1 MVTSKAPA
9 GNSNMPSTSTNSQTV
24 SAPEVFRAEPLP
36 KHTAGYADLEAAKPG
51 TICSA
56 AAYQWWQQAW
66 DGSACTP
73 RRCSGGGLQPEDK
86 PNYSSVMGKNQ
97 RSNINPAFTA
107 QS

>member
-56 AAYQWWQQAW
+56 AAYQWWQQAGMVLPALQG
-66 DGSACTP
+66 DVLGEACSQRT
-73 RRCSGGGLQPEDK
+73 K
-86 PNYSSVMGKNQ
+86 PTIHQ
-97 RSNINPAFTA
+97 
-107 QS
+107 